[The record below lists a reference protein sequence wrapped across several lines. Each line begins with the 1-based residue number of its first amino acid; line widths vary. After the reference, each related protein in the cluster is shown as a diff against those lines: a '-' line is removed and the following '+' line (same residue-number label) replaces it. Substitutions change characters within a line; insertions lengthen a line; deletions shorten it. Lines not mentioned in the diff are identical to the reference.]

1 MSISLHAQAELKGQ
15 KASRAS
21 EPSAQPCLRGQ
32 LRSQSSRLKGRADMS
47 LHKLHSYRTL
57 PCRPAYR
64 QQAAACLQLQ
74 PRAEAQ
80 IALQLLM
87 LRHKYQNSSLSMKA
101 STHQFPSPCHSLQGT
116 KGALKGQL
124 ILHVLSGHNGRALRY
139 ANKGPGNLSK
149 RYCCCFDQYRPS
161 LSVLVI
167 YTYGAYKLSVS
178 RKAIVLF
185 TYLLWVPY

>member
-1 MSISLHAQAELKGQ
+1 
-15 KASRAS
+15 
-21 EPSAQPCLRGQ
+21 
-32 LRSQSSRLKGRADMS
+32 
-47 LHKLHSYRTL
+47 
-57 PCRPAYR
+57 
-64 QQAAACLQLQ
+64 
-74 PRAEAQ
+74 
-80 IALQLLM
+80 M

-101 STHQFPSPCHSLQGT
+101 STHQFPRPCHSLQGT

-124 ILHVLSGHNGRALRY
+124 ILHVYQVIMAELCGMQI
-139 ANKGPGNLSK
+139 KVQDNLSK

>member
-1 MSISLHAQAELKGQ
+1 MLPINPVRPVMRTSTIRPPSLSRLSIFLSAEAMSISLHAQAELKGQ

-32 LRSQSSRLKGRADMS
+32 LRSQSSRLKGRVNRN
-47 LHKLHSYRTL
+47 LNKLNSTEHFPVDRHIGNKQL
-57 PCRPAYR
+57 L
-64 QQAAACLQLQ
+64 ACSCS
-74 PRAEAQ
+74 RAEAQ

-87 LRHKYQNSSLSMKA
+87 LRHKYQNSSLSMIA

-139 ANKGPGNLSK
+139 ANKGPGQP
-149 RYCCCFDQYRPS
+149 F
-161 LSVLVI
+161 
-167 YTYGAYKLSVS
+167 
-178 RKAIVLF
+178 
-185 TYLLWVPY
+185 